1 MAKTLY
7 KIGNWP
13 QYNRA
18 LKNRFRLTLLVS
30 EDIFAGWY
38 EKASGKRGRPRV
50 YSDLAIE
57 LVLTLRV
64 LFNLPLR
71 GCEGFAEDVLRLLGL
86 DLECPDYTTLSRRG
100 KTLDVSLPQVRKG
113 RRIFLVVD
121 ASGLKIY
128 GEGEW
133 KVRAHGI
140 GKRRTWRKLHI
151 GLDPETGEILTAA
164 LTTEDVHDSEMLP
177 DLLSGMD
184 GAVRAV
190 VGDGGYDTRRN
201 YDAISGI
208 GADAVIPPRKGAK
221 IWRHGNRKDP
231 PHARDEALRYIR
243 RHGRRKW
250 KEESGYHRRSLV
262 ETAFSRLKRIFGERL
277 QARDFD
283 NQAAE
288 AFLRLSLLNRMTALG
303 MPQSYPASN

>member
-1 MAKTLY
+1 MGKTLY
-7 KIGNWP
+7 KVGNWP
-13 QYNRA
+13 QYNQA
-18 LKNRFRLTLLVS
+18 LKNRFRLTMLISEEVVS
-30 EDIFAGWY
+30 GWY
-38 EKASGKRGRPRV
+38 ARRSGKRGRPRR

-57 LVLTLRV
+57 FVLTLRG

-71 GCEGFAEDVLRLLGL
+71 GCEGLGGDVLRLLGF
-86 DLECPDYTTLSRRG
+86 DLESPDYTTLCCRG
-100 KTLDVSLPQVRKG
+100 KTLDVGLPRVRKG
-113 RRIFLVVD
+113 RRIFVVVD

-140 GKRRTWRKLHI
+140 GRRRAWRKLHI
-151 GLDPETGEILTAA
+151 AETGEIVTAA

-190 VGDGGYDTRRN
+190 VGDGGYDTRGN

-231 PHARDEALRYIR
+231 PHARDETLRYIR
-243 RHGRRKW
+243 RHGRKKW

-262 ETAFSRLKRIFGERL
+262 ETAFFRLKTIFGDRL
-277 QARDFD
+277 RSRDFG
-283 NQAAE
+283 NQATE

-303 MPQSYPASN
+303 MPESYPANN